1 MRSDSLN
8 NKLPDAADGR
18 KSKDPCLDYLRAAA
32 CLLVVVIHTTSRYLV
47 EPGREAY
54 RLLFSGLN
62 TFAGSAVAVFIFIS
76 GVALTLRYH
85 QQILEWGPFVKRR
98 LRRILWPFI
107 LWSLFYLVVI
117 NRGLWITYGPLSLAG
132 TFLGF
137 SMYHL
142 YYIVIILQLYLI
154 YPLLLRLHQ
163 KLPYG
168 WLPVLFFLLGIW
180 FEKQTVMVG
189 PWRITDR
196 LCLTYG
202 GYFSLG
208 IYAGLVWPRW
218 RQVLGKARSWLF
230 ILWIILGT
238 MATIQVFT
246 QFSPWYADMN
256 LLGGY
261 RYMIFAVASILWLST
276 AADSLSEKEW
286 PELGKKL
293 KGISR
298 LSLDIYFVHPLLLG
312 VADRIWAKLP
322 AMDDILRFMITFS
335 CVFAG
340 AVVFAAA
347 KEKLANKTR
356 IVKGVHCGI

>member
-261 RYMIFAVASILWLST
+261 RYMIFRRGQHFMAEYRGRFAFRKRMAGTGQKAERHQPAFIGYLFCSPFAVGRGRQDLGQT
-276 AADSLSEKEW
+276 A
-286 PELGKKL
+286 GN
-293 KGISR
+293 G
-298 LSLDIYFVHPLLLG
+298 
-312 VADRIWAKLP
+312 
-322 AMDDILRFMITFS
+322 
-335 CVFAG
+335 
-340 AVVFAAA
+340 
-347 KEKLANKTR
+347 
-356 IVKGVHCGI
+356 

>member
-1 MRSDSLN
+1 MRSDPLN
-8 NKLPDAADGR
+8 IKLPEVADR
-18 KSKDPCLDYLRAAA
+18 RNSKDACLDYLRAAA
-32 CLLVVVIHTTSRYLV
+32 CFLVVVIHTTSRYLV

-85 QQILEWGPFVKRR
+85 QQNLEYGAFVKRR
-98 LRRILWPFI
+98 LRRILVPFI
-107 LWSLFYLVVI
+107 LWSLFYFVVI
-117 NRGLWITYGPLSLAG
+117 NRGMWITYGPLSLAG
-132 TFLGF
+132 TLLGF

-180 FEKQTVMVG
+180 FEKQTLMVG

-196 LCLTYG
+196 FGLTYG

-208 IYAGLVWPRW
+208 IYAGMAWTGW
-218 RQVLGKARSWLF
+218 RQVLAKIRPWLF
-230 ILWIILGT
+230 ILWVLLGT
-238 MATIQVFT
+238 VATIQVFT
-246 QFSPWYADMN
+246 QFSPWYADKN

-276 AADSLSEKEW
+276 AADWLAEKDW
-286 PELGKKL
+286 PVLGKKL

-312 VADRIWAKLP
+312 VADRLWAKLP
-322 AMDDILRFMITFS
+322 ASDDILRFIITFS
-335 CVFAG
+335 FVFTG
-340 AVVFAAA
+340 AALFAAA
-347 KEKLANKTR
+347 KEKLKDKTR
-356 IVKGVHCGI
+356 IVKGDHCGI